1 MVDFRDGWSSRI
13 SDVLCSIW
21 PRRMAWGPCLS
32 PAQGPLLSQ
41 RCRLGPGLPPIP
53 AQRGFRPPSRDAS
66 VPGAAGLSLA
76 APGAPTPAPVPIEL
90 TFLVCDRQATQ

>member
-1 MVDFRDGWSSRI
+1 MVDFRDGRSSRV

-41 RCRLGPGLPPIP
+41 RSRLRSQHSEASGRPAGTPVCQGP
-53 AQRGFRPPSRDAS
+53 AGF
-66 VPGAAGLSLA
+66 SLA
-76 APGAPTPAPVPIEL
+76 APGAPTPALVPMVL
-90 TFLVCDRQATQ
+90 TFLICDRQATQ